1 MKKSTIW
8 ILTIVM
14 ALTFVGLLYMQ
25 FVYMEEMIN
34 MREQHFDEGVK
45 RSLYS
50 LSTTLERNETRNY
63 LEEELLMVEPGIA
76 GNSLLN
82 DYSTPVFSSQ
92 PV

>member
-50 LSTTLERNETRNY
+50 LSTTLERNETSFYIDCLYDDYYERIDI
-63 LEEELLMVEPGIA
+63 EEKELYNA
-76 GNSLLN
+76 
-82 DYSTPVFSSQ
+82 
-92 PV
+92 